1 MPLRP
6 QSPPGATGLR
16 PAVIPTSLA
25 NPSALAARTTP
36 TVPVAPALTRMP
48 PATAR
53 APAPGAEGEAGLTHP
68 AATTTPTSTTAPAA
82 APRTFAPACDG
93 SPTTVEVP
101 RTPAASASAA
111 PTASLPHPAI
121 LSGGH
126 AAPLR
131 LARRQVAVLAGRPG
145 LVLACQAGEVWF
157 TEDGSRCDR
166 ILAAGQTVALTRR
179 GPLVVSA
186 CRAARL
192 TLAAP
197 PAGAP
202 LPFRLVTVLGRTF
215 RAAMDD
221 GARTIRLLAAQ
232 STAPGHRPHL
242 GHGDHGNHGGSR

>member
-6 QSPPGATGLR
+6 QSPHGAAGSR
-16 PAVIPTSLA
+16 PAVVPA
-25 NPSALAARTTP
+25 GPADPSALATRTTP
-36 TVPVAPALTRMP
+36 TVPVASAIPLAPALP
-48 PATAR
+48 GIATDR
-53 APAPGAEGEAGLTHP
+53 APPPGAGCEAGLTHP
-68 AATTTPTSTTAPAA
+68 VAAASATAPAA

-93 SPTTVEVP
+93 TPVTVEAP
-101 RTPAASASAA
+101 HTPAA
-111 PTASLPHPAI
+111 PTASLPHSAI

-126 AAPLR
+126 AAALR
-131 LARRQVAVLAGRPG
+131 LARRQVAVLAGRPE
-145 LVLACQAGEVWF
+145 LVLACQAGEVWL
-157 TEDGSRCDR
+157 TEDGGRCDR
-166 ILAAGQTVALTRR
+166 ILYAGQTVALTRR

-202 LPFRLVTVLGRTF
+202 LPVRLVTVLGRTF
-215 RAAMDD
+215 RAVMDD

>member
-1 MPLRP
+1 MLLRP
-6 QSPPGATGLR
+6 QSSPGAAGSR

-25 NPSALAARTTP
+25 NPSALATRTTP

-53 APAPGAEGEAGLTHP
+53 APAPGAEGEAGFTHP
-68 AATTTPTSTTAPAA
+68 TATTTPASTTAPAA

-101 RTPAASASAA
+101 HTLAASTFA
-111 PTASLPHPAI
+111 LPRPAI

-126 AAPLR
+126 AAALG

-166 ILAAGQTVALTRR
+166 ILYAGQTVALTRR

-192 TLAAP
+192 TLTAP

-202 LPFRLVTVLGRTF
+202 LPVRLVTALGRTF

-221 GARTIRLLAAQ
+221 GTRAMRLLAAQ